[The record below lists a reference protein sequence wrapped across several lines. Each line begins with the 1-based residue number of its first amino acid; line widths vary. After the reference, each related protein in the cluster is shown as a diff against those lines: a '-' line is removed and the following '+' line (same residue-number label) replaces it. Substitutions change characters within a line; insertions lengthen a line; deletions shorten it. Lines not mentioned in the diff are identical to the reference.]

1 MIELK
6 ENELKNYSYNQRKRE
21 NQKKFNILNIDKILN
36 LEFKINE
43 KLMKRYSKYNKE
55 LENIKIFSN
64 DELEL
69 YKIELEK
76 FDIYIRDKIELSFF
90 FNKYFSIE
98 YLEEKSKF
106 KNFIDFHKS
115 KDFYMIENKNIIILD
130 YKSDLIK
137 KIK

>member
-1 MIELK
+1 MIELEK
-6 ENELKNYSYNQRKRE
+6 KELKNYSYNQRKRE

-43 KLMKRYSKYNKE
+43 KLMKRYSKYDKE

-69 YKIELEK
+69 YKIELENSI
-76 FDIYIRDKIELSFF
+76 FYIRDRIELSFF

-98 YLEEKSKF
+98 YLDEKSKYKKF
-106 KNFIDFHKS
+106 LDFHKS
-115 KDFYMIENKNIIILD
+115 KDFYMIKEYENIFILD

-137 KIK
+137 K